1 MRFRREVLPFLFASF
16 IIAFLAA
23 IILEFFTITLAL
35 TITISVGLLVVI
47 GGYMLFFFRDPKREI
62 SARATDIVAAADG
75 TVAKIK
81 EMRCE
86 EFFGNEEVIR
96 VSIFLSLFSVHVNR
110 APIAGTIK
118 FLQYY
123 PGKRFFTFQ
132 EKSSD
137 FNQHNSIVIQGPKT
151 KCLVNQIVGPVCRR
165 VVHWLKLEQQVAL
178 GERIGMMKFGSR
190 LDMFFPKKD
199 VEITVKVGAK
209 VNAGLSVIGTI
220 KGTKQ

>member
-1 MRFRREVLPFLFASF
+1 MRFRREVLPFLLAS
-16 IIAFLAA
+16 IIVSLLVA
-23 IILEFFTITLAL
+23 IILKLFAITL
-35 TITISVGLLVVI
+35 TIIIPICLVLLVIV
-47 GGYMLFFFRDPKREI
+47 GGYMLFFFRDPKRKI
-62 SARATDIVAAADG
+62 NATATDILAAADG

-81 EMRCE
+81 EMQCE
-86 EFFGNEEVIR
+86 EFFGTEEVIR

-137 FNQHNSIVIQGPKT
+137 FNQHNSIMIQGT
-151 KCLVNQIVGPVCRR
+151 TIKCLVNQIVGPVCRR
-165 VVHWLKLEQQVAL
+165 VVNWLKLEQQVAV

-199 VEITVKVGAK
+199 VEITVKVGTK

-220 KGTKQ
+220 KK